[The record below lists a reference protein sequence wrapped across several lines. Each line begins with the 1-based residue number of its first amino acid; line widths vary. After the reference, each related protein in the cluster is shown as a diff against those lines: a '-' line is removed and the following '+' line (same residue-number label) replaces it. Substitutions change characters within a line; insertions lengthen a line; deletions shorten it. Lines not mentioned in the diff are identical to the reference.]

1 MKGVHLLGVAALAAC
16 ATRPAN
22 GDDVYRAQAAATFS
36 SLECSQRAVGDL
48 GYRVTWYDGGP
59 DGALRA
65 ERVFNEGP
73 QASRGYLTVSV
84 PRDPGTMMYVT
95 GERITESSRMPIPT
109 NPGPRTGGGPTPTP
123 TPVPTARRTG
133 PRRVSPGPVASDA
146 RHLVRRCGIGGT
158 ELG

>member
-1 MKGVHLLGVAALAAC
+1 MKSARLLGIAALAAC

-22 GDDVYRAQAAATFS
+22 GDDVYRAQAAATFT
-36 SLECSQRAVGDL
+36 SLECSQRAVADL
-48 GYRVTWYDGGP
+48 GYRVTWYDGGT

-84 PRDPGTMMYVT
+84 PRDPGTVMYVT
-95 GERITESSRMPIPT
+95 GERIAESSRMPIPT
-109 NPGPRTGGGPTPTP
+109 HPGPPTGRPTPTP
-123 TPVPTARRTG
+123 TPVPTVRRTG

-146 RHLVRRCGIGGT
+146 RHLVQRCGIGGT